1 MAANKRL
8 IFDVGVGT
16 TLVRAGNQGYKGAIL
31 TAGSAAA
38 TLTVYDNSAGVASGD
53 IKDELKA
60 PAEGIDGWIVD
71 QSEAVIFNGVT
82 VVVAG
87 TGAKG
92 KIHLS
97 LDKI

>member
-1 MAANKRL
+1 L
-8 IFDVGVGT
+8 IEDVGVGT

-38 TLTVYDNSAGVASGD
+38 TMTVYDNGAGVASGP

-71 QSEAVIFNGVT
+71 QSEAVILNGIT
-82 VVVAG
+82 VVVTGA
-87 TGAKG
+87 GAKG
-92 KIHLS
+92 KVHMS